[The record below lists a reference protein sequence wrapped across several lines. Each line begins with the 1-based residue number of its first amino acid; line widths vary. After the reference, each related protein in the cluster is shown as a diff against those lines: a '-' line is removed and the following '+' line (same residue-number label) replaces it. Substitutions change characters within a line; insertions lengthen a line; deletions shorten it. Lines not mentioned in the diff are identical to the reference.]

1 MTDVTPLL
9 KAGQKIIQSYA
20 AGKFKISGVYYEHPV
35 IITPMA
41 VDAWEV
47 SSLENLSPQPFLH
60 LKDEIDVLI
69 IGSGR
74 TGALLMPQ
82 KRIEFKEAGFS
93 LEIMDT
99 GAACR
104 TFNVLTAEGRRVAA
118 ALIPM
123 DR

>member
-20 AGKFKISGVYYEHPV
+20 SGKFKISGVYYEHPV
-35 IITPMA
+35 IITA
-41 VDAWEV
+41 LDVQDWNGA
-47 SSLENLSPQPFLH
+47 SLENLSPDTFLN

-69 IGSGR
+69 IGSGK

-93 LEIMDT
+93 VEIMDT

-118 ALIPM
+118 ALLPV
-123 DR
+123 